1 MAFEWLDRL
10 QRGREKG
17 AAEVAKG
24 LAAYRLGRKG
34 GGALAGVAVRGGA
47 GCCAEAARLERTATF
62 EPSQVPALP
71 LPGCDRAGA
80 CRCGYRPVM
89 TYERPAELPAPAADP
104 EDATGS

>member
-10 QRGREKG
+10 QRGRAKG

-34 GGALAGVAVRGGA
+34 GGALAGVTVRGGA
-47 GCCAEAARLERTATF
+47 GCCAEAVRLERTATF
-62 EPSQVPALP
+62 DPSGVPALP

-89 TYERPAELPAPAADP
+89 SYERPAGAVG
-104 EDATGS
+104 EDDASSG